1 MSKAYNIATNL
12 AAYQNTFDNPNVL
25 NMNTV
30 NVTDINS
37 SNNATLKNLKMSSTS
52 HEWTIKGIDSAIG
65 DTQAGVSPDTTD
77 ADSGQLAI
85 YNGATRLWG
94 INESGWIQQ
103 PNIPAFFAKRTDI
116 TAFSSGIF
124 VFNLV
129 EYDNTNSYSGTTGLF
144 TAPISGFY
152 HFTTTL
158 VGASGGDRTLIQFR
172 VNGSIVGYLQH
183 LQSVYSN
190 QEPANTT
197 SITYYLSSGDTM
209 EIYVSNSVRTNISN
223 VNHFSGH
230 FVG

>member
-1 MSKAYNIATNL
+1 MSVKINGLTGIEFTSNTQQL
-12 AAYQNTFDNPNVL
+12 KFKGDTQNF
-25 NMNTV
+25 
-30 NVTDINS
+30 
-37 SNNATLKNLKMSSTS
+37 NLKTVGDDFNIYNNDVTKLWGMSST
-52 HEWTIKGIDSAIG
+52 G
-65 DTQAGVSPDTTD
+65 
-77 ADSGQLAI
+77 L
-85 YNGATRLWG
+85 
-94 INESGWIQQ
+94 ESK
-103 PNIPAFFAKRTDI
+103 PNVPAFFAKRTD
-116 TAFSSGIF
+116 AASFGGNAIF

-158 VGASGGDRTLIQFR
+158 VGTSGGDRTLIQFR
-172 VNGSIVGYLQH
+172 VNGGIAGYLQH

-197 SITYYLSSGDTM
+197 SITYYLNNGDTM
-209 EIYVSNSVRTNISN
+209 EIYVLNTVRTNISN

>member
-1 MSKAYNIATNL
+1 MSVKINGLTGIEFTS
-12 AAYQNTFDNPNVL
+12 NTQQ
-25 NMNTV
+25 
-30 NVTDINS
+30 
-37 SNNATLKNLKMSSTS
+37 LKFK
-52 HEWTIKGIDSAIG
+52 G
-65 DTQAGVSPDTTD
+65 DTQNFNLKTVGDD
-77 ADSGQLAI
+77 FNI
-85 YNGATRLWG
+85 YNNDVTKLWG

-103 PNIPAFFAKRTDI
+103 PNIPAFFAKRTDSA
-116 TAFSSGIF
+116 AFSSGIF

-158 VGASGGDRTLIQFR
+158 VGASGGDRTAIQFR

-197 SITYYLSSGDTM
+197 SINYYLSSGDTM
-209 EIYVSNSVRTNISN
+209 EIYVNNAVRTNLSN